1 MTHSAKS
8 IYPTPEHETVL
19 AAGATIEAAPL
30 DNRNASP
37 ADMTPERTVLRLVAG
52 DSDDASFPA
61 RPDSE
66 RDPYIFPVDNAD
78 RRKHR
83 RFRVARPGKVFRRAT
98 QQYQSVESRDL
109 SFSGALLS
117 IVTLTPYREG
127 EIVDV
132 GIALTKN
139 SVMPSK
145 SLVQG
150 VVVRASEIDHGRQEV
165 AIRYIQP
172 STLQQAA

>member
-1 MTHSAKS
+1 MPHNFHFE
-8 IYPTPEHETVL
+8 YPTPEHETVM

-30 DNRNASP
+30 DDRNASP
-37 ADMTPERTVLRLVAG
+37 ADLTPERTVLRLVNDAE
-52 DSDDASFPA
+52 DDAGISA
-61 RPDSE
+61 VPDSE
-66 RDPYIFPVDNAD
+66 RDVYVFPTDMSD

-150 VVVRASEIDHGRQEV
+150 VVVRAAPIDHGRQEV

-172 STLQQAA
+172 ATLQKAA

>member
-1 MTHSAKS
+1 MSQTALN

-30 DNRNASP
+30 DDRNASP
-37 ADMTPERTVLRLVAG
+37 ADMTPERTVLRLVET
-52 DSDDASFPA
+52 DSDEADAA

-66 RDPYIFPVDNAD
+66 QGPYVFPVDTAD

-83 RFRVARPGKVFRRAT
+83 RFRVSRPGKVFRRAT
-98 QQYQSVESRDL
+98 QQFQSVESRDL

-117 IVTLTPYREG
+117 IVTLTPYKEG

-132 GIALTKN
+132 GIAMTKS
-139 SVMPSK
+139 SVMPQK

-150 VVVRASEIDHGRQEV
+150 VVVRASDIDHGRQEV

-172 STLQQAA
+172 SALQKAA